1 MKLALDKD
9 FYYFKS
15 LILQDVKCFQ
25 GEHTIHLTD
34 EEGNP
39 AKWTVILGNNNTGK
53 TTVLRALRGMEVKKY
68 KLGDDMYIQPANMRL
83 RSNEYNKVCCSVGSG
98 NKTFEVGFE
107 RCQNKFGDSF
117 FRSMTPINIELD
129 IWLIDYG
136 TSKHS
141 TNDILANKERL
152 TQIELLSKYNGE
164 NSEIENWLFD
174 LQLASLSGNQTAS
187 KFLQKIKKIF
197 TDGLLPDITDFEFV
211 TYEEKGKISNVILFH
226 TDYGKIRLQELGYG
240 YQASLSWIGDL
251 LRKMFEKYP
260 ESENPAAE
268 PAIVLV
274 DEIDLHLHP
283 EWQRKLIGYLDK
295 HFPRTQFI
303 VTSHS
308 PLVVQSADGVNV
320 VVLEKKNNHVTV
332 AQQGFRNY
340 QGWSVE
346 EILSEIML
354 LDDRTHSDRYLKLMS
369 DFENALNDENLQA
382 AQAAYDSLDKILH
395 PSSSARKVMRL
406 QMSSIPV

>member
-15 LILQDVKCFQ
+15 LTLQDVKCFQ

-53 TTVLRALRGMEVKKY
+53 TTVLRCLRGME
-68 KLGDDMYIQPANMRL
+68 L
-83 RSNEYNKVCCSVGSG
+83 RGLSEEKEPIGFSPLRGNRKVRESNISVSLVTKYNKDAELKYS
-98 NKTFEVGFE
+98 
-107 RCQNKFGDSF
+107 R
-117 FRSMTPINIELD
+117 TPILVPFSRDTNLEYFL
-129 IWLIDYG
+129 LNYG
-136 TSKHS
+136 TLKHS
-141 TNDILANKERL
+141 TNDILANKDSL
-152 TQIELLSKYNGE
+152 TQIEVLNEYNGD
-164 NSEIENWLFD
+164 NSEIENWLFEC
-174 LQLASLSGNQTAS
+174 GNQTAS

-211 TYEEKGKISNVILFH
+211 TYDTGGKISNVILFH

-320 VVLEKKNNHVTV
+320 VVLEKKNNQVTV